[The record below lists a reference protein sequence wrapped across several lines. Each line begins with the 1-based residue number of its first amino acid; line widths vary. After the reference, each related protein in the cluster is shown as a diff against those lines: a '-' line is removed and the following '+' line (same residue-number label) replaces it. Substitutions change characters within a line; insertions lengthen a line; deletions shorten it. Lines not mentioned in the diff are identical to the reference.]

1 MGDGTPVDPVA
12 AASAA
17 SARDLDS
24 GARKAVISAALWPRE
39 HGLLRVGA
47 TSVLPAHVQPLAEAS
62 RPRQPRVSVVVPARN
77 EARNLPWV
85 LGRIAPDVHEVL
97 LVDGEST
104 DGTVEVARACLP
116 SIRILPQAARGKG
129 AALATGM
136 VAATGDIVVML
147 DSDASMDPVEI
158 PALVGALLAGA
169 DVVKGSRAAPAGG
182 SGDLSGLRTVGN
194 WALTRFANYL
204 HGVRWRELCYGY
216 AAFWTDVLPVLG
228 LPELVA
234 AAPARQRC
242 SARLPYGHGFEI
254 EALMFLRAARARLRI
269 AEVFSYEHPR
279 QYGESN
285 LATWRDGGRVL
296 TAVLRER
303 RFRPS
308 ALPRRDGRAHPHGLP
323 RLYALKEHR

>member
-1 MGDGTPVDPVA
+1 MGDGTPVDPVPA
-12 AASAA
+12 APAASVE
-17 SARDLDS
+17 DLDS
-24 GARKAVISAALWPRE
+24 PTRKAVISAAPWPRE
-39 HGLLRVGA
+39 HALLRVGG
-47 TSVLPAHVQPLAEAS
+47 TSLLSPQVPTLAEDS
-62 RPRQPRVSVVVPARN
+62 RPRHPRISVVVPARN

-97 LVDGEST
+97 LVDGDST
-104 DGTVEVARACLP
+104 DGTVDVARACMP
-116 SIRILPQAARGKG
+116 SIRILPQVARGKG

-182 SGDLSGLRTVGN
+182 SGDLSGLRTLGN
-194 WALTRFANYL
+194 WVLTRVANYL

-228 LPELVA
+228 LPELVGRA
-234 AAPARQRC
+234 QARQLA
-242 SARLPYGHGFEI
+242 SSGLPYGHGFEI

-279 QYGESN
+279 QFGESN
-285 LATWRDGGRVL
+285 LATWRDGARVL

-303 RFRPS
+303 RYRPT
-308 ALPRRDGRAHPHGLP
+308 AAPRRDVRAHPHGLP
-323 RLYALKEHR
+323 RLYTLKEHR